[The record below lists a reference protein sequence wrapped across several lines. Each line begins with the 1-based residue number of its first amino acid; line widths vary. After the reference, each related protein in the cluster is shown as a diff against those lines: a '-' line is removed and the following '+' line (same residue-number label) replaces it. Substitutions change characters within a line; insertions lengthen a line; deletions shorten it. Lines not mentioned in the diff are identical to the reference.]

1 MKNYVIY
8 VIPKDKDHRWESQ
21 PMNLLT
27 TLGAGILKILE
38 EWMKKVILD
47 NLQIDKQEKKN

>member
-8 VIPKDKDHRWESQ
+8 VIPKDKDDRWESQ

-27 TLGAGILKILE
+27 TLDTGILKILE

-47 NLQIDKQEKKN
+47 NLQIDKQDKKN

>member
-8 VIPKDKDHRWESQ
+8 VIPNDKDHRWESN
-21 PMNLLT
+21 PRNLLT
-27 TLGAGILKILE
+27 TLDAVILKIIE

-47 NLQIDKQEKKN
+47 NLQIDKQDKKN